1 MDRSTHSYWTE
12 RIESLKAGGFSAL
25 ATGSFFGLTI
35 VLHQNLALQFQ
46 QLEWQVAMTSWHWM
60 VGWAIAIFSGFLF
73 GVTYRYIIRED
84 ENPHLKSGAVTAFGL
99 VRGLAQADV
108 SLSNDYNLLPLALLT
123 GESILLFAVARLL
136 LDWALSQGWLKPFRS
151 N

>member
-35 VLHQNLALQFQ
+35 VLHQNLALQQ
-46 QLEWQVAMTSWHWM
+46 QLGWQPTTANWL

-108 SLSNDYNLLPLALLT
+108 HLSSHSDLLPLALSL
-123 GESILLFAVARLL
+123 GESILLFAVARVL
-136 LDWALSQGWLKPFRS
+136 LDWVLRQGWLKPFRS

>member
-1 MDRSTHSYWTE
+1 MDSSTHSYWTE

-35 VLHQNLALQFQ
+35 VLHQLALQQ
-46 QLEWQVAMTSWHWM
+46 QLGWQVTTANWL

-99 VRGLAQADV
+99 VRGLAQADA
-108 SLSNDYNLLPLALLT
+108 SLSSDYNLLPLALST